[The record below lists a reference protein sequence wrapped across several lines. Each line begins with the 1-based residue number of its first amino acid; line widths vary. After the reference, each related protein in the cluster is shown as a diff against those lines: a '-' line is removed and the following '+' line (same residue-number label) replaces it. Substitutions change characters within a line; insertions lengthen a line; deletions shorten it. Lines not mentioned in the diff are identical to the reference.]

1 MEIKRPLKRV
11 GSIFRFLIWCTINY
25 DTDRLSVARLLKTK
39 DQVMNKQLKKFASLA
54 LAGALALATSSAAF
68 AQGGA
73 AAGEATA
80 TATTTTQ
87 SGLSAILANLGLS
100 VPAGL
105 GVIGTATVAIIGS
118 AVVITNAVE
127 DNEGNTTVTTT
138 VVGTTDATTL

>member
-1 MEIKRPLKRV
+1 
-11 GSIFRFLIWCTINY
+11 
-25 DTDRLSVARLLKTK
+25 
-39 DQVMNKQLKKFASLA
+39 MNKQVKKFASLA
-54 LAGALALATSSAAF
+54 LAGSLALATSSAAF

-73 AAGEATA
+73 AAGAATTA
-80 TATTTTQ
+80 TATTQ

-138 VVGTTDATTL
+138 VVGTTDATTP